1 MNPSLTTPQIE
12 DLKSYFDDPEE
23 PEDQIP
29 PPVDA
34 TDLSPELLLF
44 SAGEFRSKEDLL
56 NILPEKSV
64 MDRLI
69 MRYFSEL
76 TSSQRMF
83 LPGLALSVETE
94 RPSAYRLC

>member
-1 MNPSLTTPQIE
+1 MLQIE

-23 PEDQIP
+23 PEEQSP
-29 PPVDA
+29 PSVDA

-56 NILPEKSV
+56 KILPGKPD

-69 MRYFSEL
+69 MRYFSGL
-76 TSSQRMF
+76 TTSQRMS
-83 LPGLALSVETE
+83 PPPPPVYPWTQ
-94 RPSAYRLC
+94 RPSLLTV